1 MATMFKIKKD
11 GEIIA
16 QACNPNMAAYIALS
30 YNAEV
35 SWDNKTTVWNPKK
48 ERRGWLHM
56 TAKAVDELAV
66 IIVERV
72 NEYERNLHERRLR
85 KYEKDREENPA
96 MREFYN
102 NMIASHGTAFQ
113 L

>member
-35 SWDNKTTVWNPKK
+35 NWDNKTTVWNPKK

-72 NEYERNLHERRLR
+72 NEYERAKHERTLQ
-85 KYEKDREENPA
+85 KYKQEAAENPA
-96 MREFYN
+96 LAGFYTKMT
-102 NMIASHGTAFQ
+102 NMAGQAFQ